1 MCYNTDTNKG
11 DTPRKR
17 FLIMFQMKFFD
28 KSGKQYDFCEFHLVA
43 GESLNDKLEEV
54 LYIMQ
59 ELTPQHRNWKMDLAC
74 CGECLFT
81 YHGLEIVKVSVNGNQ
96 ITVQDC

>member
-1 MCYNTDTNKG
+1 MYEIIFLDRN
-11 DTPRKR
+11 RK
-17 FLIMFQMKFFD
+17 K
-28 KSGKQYDFCEFHLVA
+28 YDRCEFALVA

-74 CGECLFT
+74 CGTCLFS
-81 YHGLEIVKVSVNGNQ
+81 YHKTEIVMVSINGTK
-96 ITVQDC
+96 IEVRDC